1 MFQRMETAAHAGLDG
16 DVRLFAGEKAAEC
29 MGGVHDAY
37 TGNTEFKKMV
47 PLQIEAF
54 RQVGP
59 DRLHLQFCGGD
70 HGDSHDVKF

>member
-1 MFQRMETAAHAGLDG
+1 
-16 DVRLFAGEKAAEC
+16 

-59 DRLHLQFCGGD
+59 DRLHLQFGGGD
-70 HGDSHDVKF
+70 DSYPHDAKVCFFHFQVKDGPHF